1 MRQSLFTAIRERIR
15 YYRHSVSLSG
25 LGPQLLLDI
34 LAKGGI
40 LIQPYH
46 VVAEGLEQ
54 VTARPSVET
63 FAEYEVSFFGPAEM
77 PVIAA
82 LPGRTLSLQ
91 DLLSRL
97 QVGKLCLGVKH
108 QGVVVAFTWCSL
120 TEGTIGSYRLFSL
133 QEHEAYLF
141 DAYTM
146 EQFRGVGIA
155 PYLRYRC
162 YEELAKLG
170 RPHCYSITAVWN
182 APAARFKRK
191 LGARIVELGVLVS
204 LLRRWRFHLRLRD
217 YRKRYEAPSGVSA
230 SQ

>member
-1 MRQSLFTAIRERIR
+1 MRQSFSRALRERIR
-15 YYRHSVSLSG
+15 YYRHSVPLSG

-40 LIQPYH
+40 LIHPYH
-46 VVAEGLEQ
+46 VVVEGLEQ
-54 VTARPSVET
+54 VTTRPSAEK
-63 FAEYEVSFFGPAEM
+63 FAEYEISFFGLAEM
-77 PVIAA
+77 PAIAA

-97 QVGKLCLGVKH
+97 QVGKLCLGAKH
-108 QGVVVAFTWCSL
+108 RGTMAAFTWCSL

-133 QEHEAYLF
+133 QRHEAYLF
-141 DAYTM
+141 DAYTL

-162 YEELAKLG
+162 YEELVKLG
-170 RPHCYSITAVWN
+170 RPHCYSVTAVWN

-204 LLRRWRFHLRLRD
+204 LFRRWRFHFQLRD
-217 YRKRYEAPSGVSA
+217 YRKRYEAPSGVRA
-230 SQ
+230 SR